1 MANTRKE
8 IVQQI
13 RVDASKK
20 QKEAVVEEIIQK
32 RIASRDYHELK
43 KVPGFLRSKQPLL
56 TAKEAKP
63 IIENFVRE
71 TKRYSM
77 ACQVAEDNGA
87 TKEDLEWVEILEWVL
102 AASAEGGCV
111 EGFGRALIILGRE
124 PNLAELE
131 TLRDNINER

>member
-32 RIASRDYHELK
+32 KIASKNYHELK
-43 KVPGFLRSKQPLL
+43 KVPGLLRPKQPFL

-63 IIENFVRE
+63 IIENFVME
-71 TKRYSM
+71 TERYPM

-87 TKEDLEWVEILEWVL
+87 TKEDPEWVEILEWVL
-102 AASAEGGCV
+102 AAAAKGGCV

-124 PNLAELE
+124 YNLAELE
-131 TLRDNINER
+131 TLRDNISER